1 MKNKI
6 VGILIIGIAILMGF
20 IIFSFSTSLSKIA
33 ISSCSDVASGLS
45 CPIVEASNFQTKI
58 SLGITMFL
66 LLIGFYLIF
75 FAKEEKLVT
84 KVIKVKEQ
92 IKPKEITI
100 ENFKEIMKDF
110 NDEEKNV
117 FGKIIEAKGSILQSE
132 LVNTTGLNKV
142 KITRILDRLEGIE
155 IIERKRRG
163 MTNIVILK
171 N

>member
-20 IIFSFSTSLSKIA
+20 IIYSFNISLNKIA
-33 ISSCSDVASGLS
+33 TSSCSDVISGLS
-45 CPIVEASNFQTKI
+45 CPIAESSNFQTKI
-58 SLGITMFL
+58 SLGVTIFL
-66 LLIGFYLIF
+66 LLVGFYLIF
-75 FAKEEKLVT
+75 FAKEEKIVT

-110 NDEEKNV
+110 DDEEKNV
-117 FGKIIEAKGSILQSE
+117 FEKIIEAKGSILQSE
-132 LVNTTGLNKV
+132 LVNTTGLDKV
-142 KITRILDRLEGIE
+142 KITRILDKLEGRGLL
-155 IIERKRRG
+155 ERKRRG
-163 MTNIVILK
+163 MTNVVILK